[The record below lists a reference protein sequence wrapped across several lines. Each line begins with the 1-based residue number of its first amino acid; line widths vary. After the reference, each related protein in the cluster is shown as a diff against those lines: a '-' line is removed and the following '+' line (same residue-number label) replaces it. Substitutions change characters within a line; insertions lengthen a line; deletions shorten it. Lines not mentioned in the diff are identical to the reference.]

1 LILLSIDS
9 HNHRFHRFI
18 KTQIP
23 QININTDFR
32 KDTGSRHPETTP
44 EISQIDDLN
53 GRMSKKNEI
62 VSPSTMLRV
71 VEKRDCRA
79 CLRLTRNDIG

>member
-1 LILLSIDS
+1 LILL
-9 HNHRFHRFI
+9 
-18 KTQIP
+18 T
-23 QININTDFR
+23 TDFTDSE
-32 KDTGSRHPETTP
+32 KPHISHKTKGSRHPEATP

-62 VSPSTMLRV
+62 VSPSTALRV

-79 CLRLTRNDIG
+79 RLRLARNDIG